1 MELEL
6 LKITSNEGDVR
17 VEINGDVLDII
28 HALAVVAHQS
38 PHFIAMMKT
47 AIQLANEQDM
57 SETFEN
63 VEHNEAL
70 YKSLKTQGN
79 A

>member
-6 LKITSNEGDVR
+6 LKITSIEGDVR

-47 AIQLANEQDM
+47 AIQLANEQQ
-57 SETFEN
+57 SIFARKVGGATTRTRAN
-63 VEHNEAL
+63 
-70 YKSLKTQGN
+70 
-79 A
+79 